1 MNYPSAV
8 SQMKLRQ
15 CATPATK
22 RQIFSPVRYYLQTT
36 AERERERDLICH
48 RFNSYFH
55 AEKTWL
61 FSVK

>member
-8 SQMKLRQ
+8 SQVKLRQ

-36 AERERERDLICH
+36 AEREI
-48 RFNSYFH
+48 
-55 AEKTWL
+55 
-61 FSVK
+61 